1 MSVTL
6 VISPESY
13 PWDLAKEQ
21 TFLAPELEVLSR
33 EPVSIVM
40 APQRIGGQR
49 LPVPIGVEVEDSLAR
64 ETASLRRSELVIRA
78 GRTTLVAEELFR
90 RGRDLTTL
98 PALKRLVDYAGRA
111 QHAAEWARRF
121 VHARHLERSRV
132 IFASYWWG
140 PVTTGVGLAA
150 GGLPELR
157 VVSRAHGFDLYEDRH
172 QPAYLPCRH
181 RALAVLHGLFP
192 DSEMGTTWL
201 RRTYAALP
209 RVETARLGV
218 ASPGVRNLPSND
230 GTLRVVTCSLQ
241 VPVKRLEL
249 LVDGLAHAGAGG
261 ARIEWTHHGTG
272 PLQSS
277 LEARALRIL
286 PANVRATF
294 AGYST
299 QQELFEWYRTHAA
312 DVFVNV
318 SQSEGT
324 PVSIMEAIACGIPV
338 LATAV
343 GGNPEICTARNGLL
357 VGANPTAEEIG
368 AALLRFAPGIS
379 TDWRDGS
386 LAVWREKYDAASN
399 YRGWLE
405 TLRSL

>member
-1 MSVTL
+1 MSITL

-21 TFLAPELEVLSR
+21 TFLAPEIEVLSK
-33 EPVSIVM
+33 EPISLVM

-49 LPVPIGVEVEDSLAR
+49 LAVPTGVEVDESLAR
-64 ETASLRRSELVIRA
+64 EVAGLRRAELVIRA
-78 GRTTLVAEELFR
+78 ARTSLVAEEFVR
-90 RGRDLTTL
+90 RGRALSSL
-98 PALKRLVDYAGRA
+98 RALKRLVDYAGRA
-111 QHAAEWARRF
+111 QHAADWARRF
-121 VHARHLERSRV
+121 VRARRLEGSRV

-150 GGLPELR
+150 ATLPELR
-157 VVSRAHGFDLYEDRH
+157 VASRAHGFDLYEDRSE
-172 QPAYLPCRH
+172 PAYLPCRH

-192 DSEMGTTWL
+192 DSETGTRWL
-201 RRTYAALP
+201 KRTYTKLP

-218 ASPGVRNLPSND
+218 ANPGVQNRPSAD

-249 LVDGLAHAGAGG
+249 LVDAVAHAGGSG

-277 LEARALRIL
+277 LEARARRLF
-286 PANVRATF
+286 PSNVRVTF

-299 QQELFEWYRTHAA
+299 QKELFEWYRTHPA

-357 VGANPTAEEIG
+357 VGENPTAEEVG
-368 AALLRFAPGIS
+368 AALLRFAPGAS
-379 TDWRDGS
+379 TGWREGS
-386 LAVWREKYDAASN
+386 LAIWREKYDAASN